1 MRKTPPGIPFVAA
14 PVPLLF
20 LTGDLRVPNVLTVLK
35 LFDELLVKL
44 DREHDLYPFPLL
56 VDDKAGPERSGLF
69 RGRGR
74 YGPPCVNVS
83 LMPVIVTFLYSRTL
97 LRGACASP

>member
-1 MRKTPPGIPFVAA
+1 MRFAVCRSSCWSAFRARRAKATLNAKVLFHLGKRF
-14 PVPLLF
+14 PLLF

-56 VDDKAGPERSGLF
+56 VDDKAGPERSGLL
-69 RGRGR
+69 RGR
-74 YGPPCVNVS
+74 
-83 LMPVIVTFLYSRTL
+83 
-97 LRGACASP
+97 